1 MPSKPKTRAQLN
13 ALRINNAKKKTLNSN
28 TPKNKPK
35 PKSGRETFSAE
46 MTSLGP
52 GPQPSKPHPS
62 PRSKALL
69 KKMPA
74 LQKKADR
81 PKTKSVNK
89 IKSRPAVY
97 VTPRTRSVVNATASV
112 LQKKE
117 KAFKAHKMYSVKTAK
132 TMKEHLALK
141 KKGYSHTKK

>member
-13 ALRINNAKKKTLNSN
+13 ALRIKNAKKKTLNSN

-35 PKSGRETFSAE
+35 SGMQQQMKNLDPKSK
-46 MTSLGP
+46 TS
-52 GPQPSKPHPS
+52 QS
-62 PRSKALL
+62 
-69 KKMPA
+69 
-74 LQKKADR
+74 DR
-81 PKTKSVNK
+81 PKTESVNR
-89 IKSRPAVY
+89 IS
-97 VTPRTRSVVNATASV
+97 PRGVVRYRDQMGNGPKPPGRSKMPPI
-112 LQKKE
+112 QKKE

>member
-1 MPSKPKTRAQLN
+1 MPNKPKT
-13 ALRINNAKKKTLNSN
+13 
-28 TPKNKPK
+28 
-35 PKSGRETFSAE
+35 
-46 MTSLGP
+46 
-52 GPQPSKPHPS
+52 
-62 PRSKALL
+62 
-69 KKMPA
+69 
-74 LQKKADR
+74 KADR